1 MSHESVELV
10 YRACEAINRRDLNAL
25 LALTDD
31 RFEFESLTVAV
42 EGDMHGHD
50 GVRRWWKNVLDV
62 WPDYNIEV
70 VEVRNLGDLTIVGL
84 RTRGHGA
91 GSDAPMDMMLW
102 QITRWRRGKCS
113 SLRSFYNRDEALE
126 AAGLPE

>member
-1 MSHESVELV
+1 MLQENVELV
-10 YRACEAINRRDLNAL
+10 YRACGAINRRDLNAL

-31 RFEFESLTVAV
+31 DFEFESLTVAG
-42 EGDMHGHD
+42 EGDMHGHA